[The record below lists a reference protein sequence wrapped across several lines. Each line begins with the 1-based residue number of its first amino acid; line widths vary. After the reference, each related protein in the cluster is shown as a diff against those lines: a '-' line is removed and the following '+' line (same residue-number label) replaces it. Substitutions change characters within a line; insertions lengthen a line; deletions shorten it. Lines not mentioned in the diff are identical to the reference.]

1 MLCYGSKVSEEF
13 RLCDTLFNGKPFV
26 VPRLFCFVFVLMLSL
41 KPGPFVQSFSDIYIS
56 TVYMQAPRQPQVFLP
71 FFPFFFFGDVAFSEY
86 FFCTIAVFSLY
97 GECAVR
103 FFLPDGVFLPCDHV
117 LDFFT
122 SAYVRIR

>member
-1 MLCYGSKVSEEF
+1 MALKLVKSFAFVTRFSMENLSWCHVCFVSF
-13 RLCDTLFNGKPFV
+13 RLNAFIEAGALCSI
-26 VPRLFCFVFVLMLSL
+26 VLRYIHIYSIYAGS
-41 KPGPFVQSFSDIYIS
+41 PTATSVSSFFS
-56 TVYMQAPRQPQVFLP
+56 
-71 FFPFFFFGDVAFSEY
+71 FFFFGDVAFSEY